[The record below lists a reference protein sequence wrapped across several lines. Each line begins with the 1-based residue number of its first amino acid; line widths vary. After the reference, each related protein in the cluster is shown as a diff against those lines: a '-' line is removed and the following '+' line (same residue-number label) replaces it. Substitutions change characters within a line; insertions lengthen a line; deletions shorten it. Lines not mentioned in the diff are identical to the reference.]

1 MEGKITLEN
10 LKTDYYDLLD
20 PKIGRKRIIKK
31 VEKLESKEDYLLD
44 WLNFSKIG
52 ESVYPSQGLLTTPYD
67 YLNYS
72 SLQMLP
78 YETIIET
85 LRVRRFFLEVF
96 NHPYRMHYLHK
107 VNSKKFS
114 PPPKIKISPLDNAV
128 REGLFLSVGDFG
140 ASVLGSKNE
149 RVSRRERYAQGPF
162 VKLGKQA
169 RSIFFGSAQPD
180 VWNTAASISTMAACH
195 CLATLPRNGL
205 MSNVKRQ
212 SDLAKE
218 VFLWLE
224 KIENELLSERN
235 DRKII
240 SDFWKS
246 NVCAALEAS
255 PEKALVR
262 TEGLYESGVRCFKV
276 YSPEPGDGIIKT
288 IKALRNVYDNSIEI
302 FAKFAINVAHAKK
315 IEESGAN
322 GIFIGIGGGGRC
334 ITGVRTGSA
343 IDWPL
348 LLYKLRGEIKI
359 PVIVDGGASDHIATT
374 LLLGASGINVSR
386 AAAGGTIES
395 PGGALYYSD
404 SHGKLFKPY
413 GGEASPRTKYLDGKI
428 MPFDIPSF
436 VEGETGQA
444 FLNYSEHK
452 FPSLTYNLH
461 IMTEDA
467 ILALVFRG
475 VDSIHSLHKINPSP
489 LGRITSSGEYQRNTH

>member
-31 VEKLESKEDYLLD
+31 VEKLESKKDYLLD

-169 RSIFFGSAQPD
+169 RSIFFA
-180 VWNTAASISTMAACH
+180 
-195 CLATLPRNGL
+195 
-205 MSNVKRQ
+205 
-212 SDLAKE
+212 
-218 VFLWLE
+218 
-224 KIENELLSERN
+224 
-235 DRKII
+235 
-240 SDFWKS
+240 
-246 NVCAALEAS
+246 
-255 PEKALVR
+255 
-262 TEGLYESGVRCFKV
+262 
-276 YSPEPGDGIIKT
+276 
-288 IKALRNVYDNSIEI
+288 
-302 FAKFAINVAHAKK
+302 
-315 IEESGAN
+315 
-322 GIFIGIGGGGRC
+322 
-334 ITGVRTGSA
+334 
-343 IDWPL
+343 
-348 LLYKLRGEIKI
+348 
-359 PVIVDGGASDHIATT
+359 
-374 LLLGASGINVSR
+374 
-386 AAAGGTIES
+386 
-395 PGGALYYSD
+395 
-404 SHGKLFKPY
+404 
-413 GGEASPRTKYLDGKI
+413 
-428 MPFDIPSF
+428 
-436 VEGETGQA
+436 
-444 FLNYSEHK
+444 
-452 FPSLTYNLH
+452 
-461 IMTEDA
+461 
-467 ILALVFRG
+467 
-475 VDSIHSLHKINPSP
+475 
-489 LGRITSSGEYQRNTH
+489 